1 MDLASI
7 IGIAAAFGLVAFGI
21 LSGGSLMIF
30 WDSASF
36 LIVVGGTFG
45 VILINYP
52 LRDVLGLIPV
62 VKKVFLH
69 KLQSAPELIASL
81 VELGTLTRKGGILSI
96 EPRIKEITNTFYSK
110 GLHMLVDGIESNS
123 IKGVLEKEI
132 DYVSERH
139 KLGAEIF
146 TTLAAFAPA
155 LGMIGTLIGL
165 VQMLQNLEDP
175 SSIGPAMAIALITT
189 FYGALMANL
198 LFMPIAGKLKKRN
211 TEEMLVMELVMEGIL
226 SISAGENPRIM
237 GQKLQVFLSPKQRT
251 DSEEEGAEEAR
262 AEAA

>member
-1 MDLASI
+1 
-7 IGIAAAFGLVAFGI
+7 
-21 LSGGSLMIF
+21 
-30 WDSASF
+30 
-36 LIVVGGTFG
+36 
-45 VILINYP
+45 
-52 LRDVLGLIPV
+52 
-62 VKKVFLH
+62 
-69 KLQSAPELIASL
+69 
-81 VELGTLTRKGGILSI
+81 
-96 EPRIKEITNTFYSK
+96 
-110 GLHMLVDGIESNS
+110 
-123 IKGVLEKEI
+123 
-132 DYVSERH
+132 
-139 KLGAEIF
+139 
-146 TTLAAFAPA
+146 
-155 LGMIGTLIGL
+155 MIGTLIGL